1 MDFNNK
7 LYELRKQKGL
17 SQEQLA
23 KLIGTQKS
31 NISRIESGKQNLTV
45 DMMIKICDALEKNV
59 DLVLEER
66 GDPVSNIYRIKL
78 YDTSILTFKLEDKG
92 LEGLKAS
99 VISVRD
105 DLKHLFPLDL
115 IPTSDGVLKW
125 LRKRV
130 IPKNRAFVDE
140 ILKSLGL
147 SVNDTKGIIDVCK
160 GLSLNDS
167 FWVVPD
173 DFDGTFEEYNL
184 FENRFSEVLSLVAY
198 TGIGADNKA
207 FTTSPELTTSGM
219 LRKAWRY
226 IENDGIYLYKGGTSG
241 ASNTGNEPYSEL
253 YAYYIGTRMGMDVV
267 PYHLSKWKGTLCSVC
282 ELFTDIDTAFVP
294 IGRLIKNGG
303 MDDVKKYYESLGP
316 EYVKRLNEMIVFD
329 AIICNTDRHF
339 GNFGVL
345 VNSRTNEIIS
355 PAPLFDHGNSLFNM
369 AGNYWDSKEELQEY
383 VDTLKPRVYEDF
395 IEEARLVMDNNLREK
410 VRHILNIEIGRIG
423 KYNYSKEKR
432 NLLESQITNRAKLLL

>member
-1 MDFNNK
+1 MS
-7 LYELRKQKGL
+7 YQLR
-17 SQEQLA
+17 
-23 KLIGTQKS
+23 
-31 NISRIESGKQNLTV
+31 
-45 DMMIKICDALEKNV
+45 
-59 DLVLEER
+59 
-66 GDPVSNIYRIKL
+66 L
-78 YDTSILTFKLEDKG
+78 YDTNLIDFDVIENLSKPILKINWINDKKRELMPLG
-92 LEGLKAS
+92 MEVSAEGLS
-99 VISVRD
+99 SWISHRG
-105 DLKHLFPLDL
+105 
-115 IPTSDGVLKW
+115 IP
-125 LRKRV
+125 R
-130 IPKNRAFVDE
+130 NRAYVSSF
-140 ILKSLGL
+140 LAKCGL
-147 SVNDTKGIIDVCK
+147 NSNRPMDVIIACR

-167 FWVVPD
+167 YWVSTSD
-173 DFDGTFEEYNL
+173 DDRSYDSINL
-184 FENRFSEVLSLVAY
+184 YENKISRVLARV
-198 TGIGADNKA
+198 A
-207 FTTSPELTTSGM
+207 FTGYGSSERSSLDSSPEFTTNGM
-219 LRKAWRY
+219 LPKCWRR
-226 IENDGIYLYKGGTSG
+226 ENGKIYLYKGGTSG

-395 IEEARLVMDNNLREK
+395 IEEARLAMDNNLREK
-410 VRHILNIEIGRIG
+410 VRHILNIEVGRIG